1 MVMKNGLFEYGD
13 QVVVAATNEK
23 GIVNTQQMNDDDPVE
38 VKLDSGLILQY
49 DADDLEFDLD
59 FQPDTG
65 E

>member
-1 MVMKNGLFEYGD
+1 MKNGLFEYGD
-13 QVVVAATNEK
+13 AVIIAATDEK

-38 VKLDSGLILQY
+38 VKLESGTIAQY